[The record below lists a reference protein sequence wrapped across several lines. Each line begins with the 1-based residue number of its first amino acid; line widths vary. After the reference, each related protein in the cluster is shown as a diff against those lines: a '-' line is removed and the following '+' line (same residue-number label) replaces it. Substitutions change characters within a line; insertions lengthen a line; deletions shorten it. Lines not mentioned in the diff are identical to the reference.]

1 MDHSF
6 YPPLDAGSVTAV
18 RAALSQVRRH
28 PDWLASPGC
37 PYDEATRLGLTELL
51 RALPPASSAPDEP
64 QAPVDDADR
73 YTALESDANSMLKEL
88 RELLE
93 LLPKADVKER
103 LTGYRVATTLM
114 EKLIDLGE
122 RASSLRE
129 MSQFQRGVLKVFDT
143 VLTPAQRTQALRLLE
158 IEAQ

>member
-18 RAALSQVRRH
+18 RAAVSQARRH
-28 PDWLASPGC
+28 ADWLVSPGC
-37 PYDEATRLGLTELL
+37 PYDQATRLGLTELL
-51 RALPPASSAPDEP
+51 RALPPASSAPEEP

-73 YTALESDANSMLKEL
+73 YTTLEGDANSMLREL
-88 RELLE
+88 RELLTQIGKE
-93 LLPKADVKER
+93 EVKER
-103 LTGYRVATTLM
+103 LAGYKVATTLM

-122 RASSLRE
+122 RASTLRD

-158 IEAQ
+158 IEAE